1 MRENAM
7 KFLKYFMTIPLGY
20 LILSLARGFSL
31 TVFQFYIPTPLDD
44 IIYVALDILA
54 VLLFVYLY
62 NKYILKQQWSDIY
75 VCKPLPQLKWVAAAV
90 ILSTFVLGC
99 CLFLTE
105 GTFAKENLSVEKTIS
120 IVSTTIL
127 STGLRAAVTEEVV
140 FRGFIFGSLE
150 KWKGTKAAVVASAV
164 LFAAMHFGNIDIS
177 NTYNV
182 ISLVVAIS
190 ITGCAFALIVLETGS
205 IWSGVA
211 FHAIYNIISGDTD
224 ILHVSTD
231 QMFPAV
237 WSYTPVREYR
247 WITGIAG
254 SSDIETGLPAMIGFI
269 IVSMAALYFI
279 KKKQRKEVSGV

>member
-1 MRENAM
+1 MI
-7 KFLKYFMTIPLGY
+7 KKLKYLMTIPLGY
-20 LILSLARGFSL
+20 LILSLAREFSL
-31 TVFQFYIPTPLDD
+31 TVFRFYIPTPLDD

-62 NKYILKQQWSDIY
+62 NRYVLKQQWSDIF
-75 VCKPLPQLKWVAAAV
+75 VCKPLPQLKWMTAAV
-90 ILSTFVLGC
+90 LLSTFVLCC

-140 FRGFIFGSLE
+140 FRGFIFGSLK
-150 KWKGTKAAVVASAV
+150 KWKGTKPAVVSSAV
-164 LFAAMHFGNIDIS
+164 LFAAMHLVNIDTS
-177 NTYNV
+177 NVHRV
-182 ISLVVAIS
+182 ISILVAIT
-190 ITGCAFALIVLETGS
+190 IIGCAFALIVLETGS

-231 QMFPAV
+231 QVFPAV

-254 SSDIETGLPAMIGFI
+254 SDDIETGLPAMIGFI
-269 IVSMAALYFI
+269 VVIIAALYFI
-279 KKKQRKEVSGV
+279 KKKRH